1 MKSCKQSKAVIFSFT
16 MAFFLIL
23 AACSGKDEAGS
34 KHTGWEQIKEKGKIV
49 VATSGTLYPTS
60 YHDTDSGKDQLTG
73 YEVEVVREAAK
84 RLGLKVEFKE
94 MGIDGMLTAVNS
106 GQVDAAANDIDVTKD
121 REKKFAFSS
130 PYKYSYGTAIVRKDD
145 LSGIKTLKDL
155 KGKKAA
161 GAATT
166 VYMDVAR
173 KYGAQEVIYDN
184 ATNEQY
190 LKDVANGRTD
200 VILNDYY
207 LQTLALAAFPD
218 LNITIHP
225 DIKYMPN
232 KQALVMKKS
241 NTELQ
246 KQMNE
251 TLKKMSK
258 DGTLTKLSKQFFNK
272 ADVSKKLD
280 VDVQD
285 VDL

>member
-1 MKSCKQSKAVIFSFT
+1 MKSFMHSKAVIFSFT

-23 AACSGKDEAGS
+23 AACSGKNEADS
-34 KHTGWEQIKEKGKIV
+34 KDTGWEQIKDKGKIV

-60 YHDTDSGKDQLTG
+60 YHDTDSGSDKLTG

-121 REKKFAFSS
+121 REKKFAFST

-173 KYGAQEVIYDN
+173 KYGAKEVIYDN

-241 NTELQ
+241 NAALQ
-246 KQMNE
+246 KKMNE
-251 TLKKMSK
+251 TLKEMSK
-258 DGTLTKLSKQFFNK
+258 DGSLTKLSKQFFNK
-272 ADVSKKLD
+272 ADVSKKID
-280 VDVQD
+280 ADVQD

>member
-1 MKSCKQSKAVIFSFT
+1 MHSKAVIFSFT

-23 AACSGKDEAGS
+23 AACYGKNEADS
-34 KHTGWEQIKEKGKIV
+34 KDTGWEQIKDKGKIV

-60 YHDTDSGKDQLTG
+60 YHDTDSGSDKLTG

-121 REKKFAFSS
+121 REKKFAFST

-166 VYMDVAR
+166 VYMEVAR
-173 KYGAQEVIYDN
+173 KYGAKEVIYDN

-241 NTELQ
+241 NEALQ
-246 KQMNE
+246 KKMNE
-251 TLKKMSK
+251 ALKEMSK
-258 DGTLTKLSKQFFNK
+258 DGSLTKLSKQFFNK
-272 ADVSKKLD
+272 ADVSKKID
-280 VDVQD
+280 ADVQD

>member
-1 MKSCKQSKAVIFSFT
+1 MHSKAVIFSFT

-23 AACSGKDEAGS
+23 AACSGKNEADS
-34 KHTGWEQIKEKGKIV
+34 KDTGWEQIKDKGKIV

-60 YHDTDSGKDQLTG
+60 YHDTDSGSDKLTG

-121 REKKFAFSS
+121 REKKFAFST

-166 VYMDVAR
+166 VYMEVAR
-173 KYGAQEVIYDN
+173 KYGAKEVIYDN

-207 LQTLALAAFPD
+207 LQTLALAAFPN

-241 NTELQ
+241 SAALQ
-246 KQMNE
+246 KKMNE
-251 TLKKMSK
+251 ALKEMSK
-258 DGTLTKLSKQFFNK
+258 DGSLTKLSKQFFNK
-272 ADVSKKLD
+272 ADVSKKID
-280 VDVQD
+280 ADVQD

>member
-1 MKSCKQSKAVIFSFT
+1 MHSKAVIFSFT

-23 AACSGKDEAGS
+23 AACSGKNEADS
-34 KHTGWEQIKEKGKIV
+34 KDTGWEQIKDKGKIV

-60 YHDTDSGKDQLTG
+60 YHDTDSGSDKLTG

-121 REKKFAFSS
+121 REKKFAFST

-145 LSGIKTLKDL
+145 LSGIKTLNDL

-166 VYMDVAR
+166 VYMEVAR
-173 KYGAQEVIYDN
+173 KYGAKEVIYDN

-241 NTELQ
+241 NEALQ
-246 KQMNE
+246 KKMNE
-251 TLKKMSK
+251 ALKEMSK
-258 DGTLTKLSKQFFNK
+258 DGSLTKLSKQFFNK
-272 ADVSKKLD
+272 ADVSKKID
-280 VDVQD
+280 ADVQD

>member
-1 MKSCKQSKAVIFSFT
+1 MHSKAVIFSFT

-23 AACSGKDEAGS
+23 AACSGKNEADS
-34 KHTGWEQIKEKGKIV
+34 KDTGWEQIKDKGKIV

-60 YHDTDSGKDQLTG
+60 YHNTDSGSDKLTG

-106 GQVDAAANDIDVTKD
+106 GQVDAAANDIDMTKD
-121 REKKFAFSS
+121 REKKFAFST

-166 VYMDVAR
+166 VYMEVAR
-173 KYGAQEVIYDN
+173 KYGAKEVIYDN

-241 NTELQ
+241 NAALQ
-246 KQMNE
+246 KKMNE
-251 TLKKMSK
+251 ALKEMGK
-258 DGTLTKLSKQFFNK
+258 DGSLTKLSKQFFNK
-272 ADVSKKLD
+272 ADVSKKID
-280 VDVQD
+280 ADVQD